1 MRNPEVRRQADPPLR
16 IAAIHAWSGIR
27 ARLVR
32 QAATAFGVLLGVAF
46 FAYLQA
52 LRVAD
57 PNGDPAKL
65 RLLAL
70 FSLLLCSVG
79 VANSMFLGV
88 VERYREIGTLKCL
101 GATDRFI
108 ATVFLL
114 EACIVG
120 GIGSLLGAFVGMGV
134 ALLWTGAPDSPAAL
148 LADAVAIPFVVG
160 LGLTLAAAVAPAIVA
175 ARMQA
180 NDALRV
186 EV

>member
-1 MRNPEVRRQADPPLR
+1 MNSSIRRQPDPPLR
-16 IAAIHAWSGIR
+16 IAAAHAWSGVR
-27 ARLVR
+27 VRLVR
-32 QAATAFGVLLGVAF
+32 QIATSFGVLLGVAF

-57 PNGDPAKL
+57 ESGDQAKL
-65 RLLAL
+65 RLLAF

-79 VANSMFLGV
+79 VANSMFMGV

-108 ATVFLL
+108 ATVFVL
-114 EACIVG
+114 EALLVG
-120 GIGSLLGAFVGMGV
+120 GLGSLVGALFGAGV
-134 ALLWTGAPDSPAAL
+134 ALLWTGAPESSAGFL
-148 LADAVAIPFVVG
+148 IQAIVLPFGVG